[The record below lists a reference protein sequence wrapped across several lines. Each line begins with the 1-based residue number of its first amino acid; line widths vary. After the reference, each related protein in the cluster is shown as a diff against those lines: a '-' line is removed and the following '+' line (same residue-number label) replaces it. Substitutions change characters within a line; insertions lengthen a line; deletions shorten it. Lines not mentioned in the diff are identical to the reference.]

1 MEGGVASTYTID
13 KAIRRKRRRPNTLT
27 PPSQIPKQRIR
38 KKKMLD
44 VAAFSPLW
52 EWLKLG
58 LVRRR
63 WFRNF
68 PSPPLSHSTNAHS
81 PPFLFFFW
89 LITFQGRKG
98 HSIATSSPPFCE
110 IYFPAASPREGRWG
124 EHLTLFIKK
133 VYGKKGGVGLLIGR
147 FNGALKIRD
156 RELP

>member
-38 KKKMLD
+38 KKRCWMLLRFLLFGSGSNWALFEGGGF
-44 VAAFSPLW
+44 VI
-52 EWLKLG
+52 
-58 LVRRR
+58 
-63 WFRNF
+63 F
-68 PSPPLSHSTNAHS
+68 PPRLFLTARMPIPH
-81 PPFLFFFW
+81 LFFFW

-98 HSIATSSPPFCE
+98 HSIATSPPFFYE

-133 VYGKKGGVGLLIGR
+133 SLR
-147 FNGALKIRD
+147 
-156 RELP
+156 